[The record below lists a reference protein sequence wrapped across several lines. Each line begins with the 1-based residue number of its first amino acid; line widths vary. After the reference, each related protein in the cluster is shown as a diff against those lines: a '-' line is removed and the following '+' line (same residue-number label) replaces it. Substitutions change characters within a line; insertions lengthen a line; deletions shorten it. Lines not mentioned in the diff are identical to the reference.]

1 MEILRI
7 RNRRLMDRVMNRT
20 QEGETLNDLNAHDV
34 FERCLD
40 AFDVSAA
47 DRGELTASY
56 KEIMNA
62 LQEEDVN
69 AE

>member
-1 MEILRI
+1 
-7 RNRRLMDRVMNRT
+7 
-20 QEGETLNDLNAHDV
+20 
-34 FERCLD
+34 LD